1 MKPGRLSTRAI
12 PITNYD
18 PTGHVL
24 ICLMG
29 NYENIEVA
37 PEQMEALID
46 FCSYMAKTYG
56 LSPDDIQGHKDYSD
70 QTVCPGKNL
79 YRYLEDGSI
88 RSKVAGKLQFKP

>member
-46 FCSYMAKTYG
+46 FCSYMVKTYG